1 METKNYRKDLKN
13 RKRIVVK
20 IGSSSLMHSETG
32 RLDLLK
38 VEKLVRVLVDMK
50 NSGKD
55 VILVSSG
62 AIAVGRNTLGL
73 IKRPEELSVK
83 QACAAIGQAKLMM
96 VYQKIFSE
104 YNAIAAQV
112 LMTKNTITNDVSR
125 TNAENTFEELLK
137 LGVIPVVNEND
148 TVSTYEI
155 EQVQKFGDNDRLS
168 AIVASITGADL
179 LILLSDIDGLY
190 TDDPNKNPDA
200 KFVSLVEKIDEKLM
214 EMGKE
219 SSGSGVGTG
228 GMSAKITAAQIANYS
243 GADMVIT
250 NGNDVLNI
258 SRVMNGEDI
267 GTLFL
272 QHKNENV
279 DVLSLV

>member
-1 METKNYRKDLKN
+1 MNNYREQLKN
-13 RKRIVVK
+13 KKRIVVK
-20 IGSSSLMHSETG
+20 IGSSSLMHEETG

-38 VEKLVRVLVDMK
+38 VERLVRVLVDIK

-55 VILVSSG
+55 VVLVSSG

-73 IKRPEELSVK
+73 INRPEELAVK

-96 VYQKIFSE
+96 VYQKMFSE
-104 YNAIAAQV
+104 YNAVAAQV

-125 TNAENTFEELLK
+125 INAENTFEELLK

-168 AIVASITGADL
+168 AIVASIIGADL
-179 LILLSDIDGLY
+179 LILLSDIDGMY

-200 KFVSLVEKIDEKLM
+200 KFISLVEKIDDDLM
-214 EMGKE
+214 NMGKD
-219 SSGSGVGTG
+219 SSGSQVGTG
-228 GMSAKITAAQIANYS
+228 GMSAKIVAAQIANYS

-258 SRVMNGEDI
+258 SRIINGDDV

-272 QHKNENV
+272 QHRNDSI

>member
-1 METKNYRKDLKN
+1 
-13 RKRIVVK
+13 
-20 IGSSSLMHSETG
+20 
-32 RLDLLK
+32 LK
-38 VEKLVRVLVDMK
+38 VERLVRVLVDMK

-73 IKRPEELSVK
+73 INRPEELSVK

-112 LMTKNTITNDVSR
+112 LMTKNTITNEVSR

-190 TDDPNKNPDA
+190 TDDPNKNPNA
-200 KFVSLVEKIDEKLM
+200 KFVSLVEKIDDKLM
-214 EMGKE
+214 EMGKD

-258 SRVMNGEDI
+258 SRVMSGEDI